1 MYKNAYE
8 TRGASTIG
16 IVPQSGP
23 TKLGKSR
30 HWLVTLLIVGI
41 PILLCAILLLILF
54 LVPGPERNV
63 PDGSTR
69 CIHSEEAIKSKFIE
83 TLKKIETAYYHV
95 LHPAKIYAKPGVNPE
110 EIRRIFRPWD
120 PSPNRTKSKTDE
132 AKKLHDEL
140 KALKINIT
148 LLKLRERKALHVAKA
163 ILLNNN
169 GWAPY
174 SQNYYAGDWMLGPNL
189 FCWEPICQV
198 LLDLNAVISHF
209 KPRNITEL
217 RQLEDL
223 LKQHQRTF
231 ERYVENLKLG
241 VRVGYVRSRDACN
254 DGIHVMHYNL
264 YRNIA
269 LGNETGKKQ
278 VFRLPFHPAPYSREL
293 SAHA

>member
-1 MYKNAYE
+1 M
-8 TRGASTIG
+8 
-16 IVPQSGP
+16 VQ
-23 TKLGKSR
+23 
-30 HWLVTLLIVGI
+30 
-41 PILLCAILLLILF
+41 
-54 LVPGPERNV
+54 
-63 PDGSTR
+63 TR